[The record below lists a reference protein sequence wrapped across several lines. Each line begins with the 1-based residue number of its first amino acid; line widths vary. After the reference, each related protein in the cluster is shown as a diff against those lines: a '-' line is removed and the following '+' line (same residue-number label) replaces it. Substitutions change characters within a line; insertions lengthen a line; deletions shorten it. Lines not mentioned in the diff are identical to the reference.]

1 MTQPQTSQ
9 VLPLQATVAPSQAMS
24 LIAAPQEGMPAA
36 LATRD
41 TAALAVLEPIWDQA
55 RYDAEIRAA
64 RRQMAR
70 GAAELAE
77 GKVRLATLLVRLR
90 ATQDYLRWGYNSL
103 ETYLQTMH
111 EIGEKAAHRYIRSL
125 ESLGSDLM
133 RQLLRDV
140 GMQRTFC
147 LAQIR
152 DQDPEVFLE
161 LLEVPAADGGLAVA
175 TMDVQELER
184 INAELT
190 SALEEAYQRY
200 ADKEDE
206 LAAAKQIS
214 RTTHTRIEDVDRH
227 NRDLVLARDRAERDR
242 AQSERELEQER
253 KKKALLEREAKRTV
267 ADLQRQLREL
277 SDKLRQPVAPNAAPV
292 TIEVIATNDPRLL
305 AGLVQL
311 CAQGMR
317 GANVKALHTASGPAQ
332 EVGAAVGELISAGVP
347 AILIAAVRACAT
359 AVRAALEPGALTVE
373 EAAAVRAALH
383 EFGAAVAP
391 ALRTGEGN
399 HG

>member
-1 MTQPQTSQ
+1 MSVSQTTTTSAPTMQ
-9 VLPLQATVAPSQAMS
+9 V
-24 LIAAPQEGMPAA
+24 IAAPEQEAPTA
-36 LATRD
+36 LATLD
-41 TAALAVLEPIWDQA
+41 AAALVALESGWNQT

-77 GKVRLATLLVRLR
+77 GKVRLATLLLRLR
-90 ATQDYLRWGYNSL
+90 ATQDYTRWGYATLEAYLHEVHRIGKRAAYAYIHSL
-103 ETYLQTMH
+103 E
-111 EIGEKAAHRYIRSL
+111 A
-125 ESLGSDLM
+125 LGPDLM
-133 RQLLRDV
+133 RQLLQDA

-152 DQDPEVFLE
+152 DQDPEVFVE
-161 LLEVPAADGGLAVA
+161 LLELPAADGGLAVA
-175 TMDVQELER
+175 TMEVQELEQ

-190 SALEEAYQRY
+190 AALEEAYQRY
-200 ADKEDE
+200 TNKDDE

-214 RTTHTRIEDVDRH
+214 RSTHTRIEDVDRH

-242 AQSERELEQER
+242 TQTEHELEQER
-253 KKKALLEREAKRTV
+253 KKKMLLEREAKRAV

-277 SDKLRQPVAPNAAPV
+277 SDKLRQPIAPNAAPI

-317 GANVKALHTASGPAQ
+317 GAHVKALHAAAGPAH
-332 EVGAAVGELISAGVP
+332 EVGVAVGELIAAGVP
-347 AILIAAVRACAT
+347 AILIAAVRACTA
-359 AVRAALEPGALTVE
+359 AVRDALEPGALTVE
-373 EAAAVRAALH
+373 EGAALRAALH
-383 EFGAAVAP
+383 EFGTIVGP
-391 ALRTGEGN
+391 ALRTGEAH